1 MRMSDWSSD
10 VCSSDRVIAE
20 AVATLEREL
29 GQAAAADRIVL
40 GIFRTQLLITETAHR
55 SAAARIEAPR
65 RSEISSVDAIDRA
78 EAGPAG
84 DHQILAHRII
94 GAAFAEV
101 ADRKST
107 RLNSSH

>member
-65 RSEISSVDAIDRA
+65 RSEISSVDAIDR
-78 EAGPAG
+78 E
-84 DHQILAHRII
+84 I
-94 GAAFAEV
+94 GSATCRERVCQYVYRSLV
-101 ADRKST
+101 ALS
-107 RLNSSH
+107 